1 MGLKWTFIC
10 SKFSLYPSMSKLRI
24 IGPVFVFK
32 SRVVCQDM
40 IHGIGKYL
48 GYEVIY
54 MKYDS

>member
-1 MGLKWTFIC
+1 MVWKA
-10 SKFSLYPSMSKLRI
+10 MSKLRI

-32 SRVVCQDM
+32 SRMVCQDV

-54 MKYDS
+54 MKNDS